1 MHAIEFWQVVQRR
14 EHGLGIGKL
23 DLQCCCARDRFVLV
37 SQWRHRHSALPPE
50 MVVGGFLR
58 DAVELTTHATHLVT
72 VGIVLQYSHKR
83 LTTQVIRTGTIFD
96 KPTEIAPERLLRR
109 K

>member
-50 MVVGGFLR
+50 MVVGGVLR
-58 DAVELTTHATHLVT
+58 DAVEPTTRAGHLVT
-72 VGIVLQYSHKR
+72 VVPVLQYFNKR
-83 LTTQVIRTGTIFD
+83 LMTQVFRSGTIVD
-96 KPTEIAPERLLRR
+96 QALEIAPERLVML